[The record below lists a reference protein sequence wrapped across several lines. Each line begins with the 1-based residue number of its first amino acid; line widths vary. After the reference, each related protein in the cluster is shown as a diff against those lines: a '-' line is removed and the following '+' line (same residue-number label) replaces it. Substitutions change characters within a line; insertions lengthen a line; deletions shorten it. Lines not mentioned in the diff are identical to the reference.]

1 VLPINFIIDRTK
13 KDVDHA
19 KHLNAKIAN
28 RTATAAEKAE
38 WLSGLKGSYN
48 YTDLNRVE
56 SAVSDLAGYLGVTLE
71 TKTNWTAA
79 DEINGNN
86 MSRFVSN
93 LQEIKKRYF
102 AATSIPGNMSGFSYE
117 SANNIEKMLV
127 EAYENKNRYARWN
140 KYSAEQKLVE
150 KYTRLYEDEVIGTTG
165 TKQVTTQNR
174 GEIIAS
180 ENIIFDEKNG
190 FTVPFGS
197 YQPINNVVGW
207 YDSIDHSITGD
218 KSLCVKITEKPIYMG
233 YKDLPIEGINIRL
246 YIYRYNYVVVGCA
259 IYAPV
264 PEYTKKEYI
273 GGSLIPPGQLPN
285 GTLVEGSI
293 ADGYVYIQEN
303 DGQYYY
309 YELS

>member
-1 VLPINFIIDRTK
+1 MFPINFIIDRTK
-13 KDVDHA
+13 KDVDWA
-19 KHLNAKIAN
+19 KHLNEKIAN
-28 RTATAAEKAE
+28 RTATAEEKAE

-71 TKTNWTAA
+71 TKTNWTAT

-117 SANNIEKMLV
+117 SANNIEKMLM
-127 EAYENKNRYARWN
+127 EAYENKNRYVRWN

-150 KYTRLYEDEVIGTTG
+150 KYIRIDDHESIGTTG
-165 TKQVTTQNR
+165 IAQTSSSER
-174 GEIIAS
+174 GYIVAS
-180 ENIIFDEKNG
+180 KTINFDENNG
-190 FTVPFGS
+190 FTVPENN
-197 YQPINNVVGW
+197 YQPINDVVGW
-207 YDSIDHSITGD
+207 CNVIDRGDYNISIQITDVPQYIAYHDRDVAG
-218 KSLCVKITEKPIYMG
+218 TTT
-233 YKDLPIEGINIRL
+233 RF
-246 YIYRYNYVVVGCA
+246 YIYRYNYVVVG
-259 IYAPV
+259 YAAYVPV
-264 PEYTKKEYI
+264 PSYSAREYI
-273 GGSLIPPGQLPN
+273 GGALVAPGQLPI
-285 GTLVEGSI
+285 GTLLDGSLDEGYC
-293 ADGYVYIQEN
+293 YVQES